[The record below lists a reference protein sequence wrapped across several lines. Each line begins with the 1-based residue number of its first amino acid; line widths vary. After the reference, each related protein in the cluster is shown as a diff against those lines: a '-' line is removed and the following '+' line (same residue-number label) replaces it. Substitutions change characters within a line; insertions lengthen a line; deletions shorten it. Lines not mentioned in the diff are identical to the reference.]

1 MLQSNLAKSISNK
14 KLKIGIY
21 DISLPEHID
30 KPQIVL
36 QKENSP
42 DLKVAEFNRWGADL
56 SIMIKNTIINNLSAA
71 LPNASIVPLSYGANS
86 EYIVKIN
93 IEKLTGWLN
102 NKAILKANW
111 QILNTTS
118 KTIIAETSTFEN
130 SAGKNYSS
138 YVIAQS
144 NLLSE
149 LSLNIAN
156 KLKNL

>member
-1 MLQSNLAKSISNK
+1 MLQSNLDQSISNK

-71 LPNASIVPLSYGANS
+71 LPNAIIVPLSYGANS

>member
-1 MLQSNLAKSISNK
+1 MLQSNLDQIISNK

-21 DISLPEHID
+21 NISLPEHID

>member
-1 MLQSNLAKSISNK
+1 MLQSNLDQSISNK

-71 LPNASIVPLSYGANS
+71 LPNAIIVPLSYGANS

-156 KLKNL
+156 KLKSL